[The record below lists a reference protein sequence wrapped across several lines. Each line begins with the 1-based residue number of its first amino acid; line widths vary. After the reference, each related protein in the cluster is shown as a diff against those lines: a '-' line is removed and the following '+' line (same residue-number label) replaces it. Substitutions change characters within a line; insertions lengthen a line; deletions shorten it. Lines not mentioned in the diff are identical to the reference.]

1 MLARWSDLL
10 SIFICEDNTIHRRTI
25 EGYIQN
31 YLLIEELDM
40 TIEVSTDDP
49 YEIISYLEKNSV
61 HNGIYF
67 LDIDLQCELDGI
79 KLGAKIRN
87 MDISGKIVFITTH
100 SEMMY
105 FTFKYKVEA
114 MDYIIK
120 DNINDLQKRIIAA
133 LEQAKKH
140 YQEDKN
146 DQKER
151 IKIIINKQIRVFP
164 LKEVMFIE
172 TSQVPHK
179 LILHLSQNTI
189 EFYGKIH
196 EIESLASSL
205 IRIHKS
211 VVVNIGNIATIDRRK
226 YMAVMKNGE
235 SCPIAI
241 RKISMLKRR
250 LR

>member
-1 MLARWSDLL
+1 MLP
-10 SIFICEDNTIHRRTI
+10 IFICEDNTVQRKAI
-25 EGYIQN
+25 EDYIQN
-31 YLLIEELDM
+31 YIMIEDIDM
-40 TIEVSTDDP
+40 KVEISTDNP
-49 YEIISYLEKNSV
+49 YEIISYLKENSFN
-61 HNGIYF
+61 NGIYF
-67 LDIDLQCELDGI
+67 LDIDLQSDIDGL
-79 KLGAKIRN
+79 KLGAIIRN

-120 DNINDLQKRIIAA
+120 DDINDLQKRIIDV
-133 LEQAKKH
+133 LEQARKH
-140 YQEDKN
+140 YQDDKN
-146 DQKER
+146 DQEER
-151 IKIIINKQIRVFP
+151 IKIKINNKIRVFS

-189 EFYGKIH
+189 EFYGKIN
-196 EIESLASSL
+196 EIEALSSSM

-211 VVVNIGNIATIDRRK
+211 FVINLENISVINKRK
-226 YMAVMKNGE
+226 YEVIMKNGE

-241 RKISMLKRR
+241 RKVSMLNKR